1 MGPGRYVGRSLLVYG
16 PVEVL
21 LTIFEIDNDTGAHDL
36 RIVLYTFK
44 GCQTIEYRLSS
55 LERIMIFND
64 QSPLI
69 DQILGKLKH
78 VYCDVTN
85 TSSSL
90 DKHRTLLLLDEDT
103 PPLPSSSS
111 VWKDFEEEEGED
123 DEYDI
128 LVLTVCLSLDAGGCL
143 MLLEG
148 CCCWSDDVHSGWMLV
163 VLV

>member
-85 TSSSL
+85 TSSSSSSSSSSL

-103 PPLPSSSS
+103 PPLPSSS
-111 VWKDFEEEEGED
+111 VWKDFEVEEGD

-143 MLLEG
+143 MLLIVVG
-148 CCCWSDDVHSGWMLV
+148 CC
-163 VLV
+163 

>member
-55 LERIMIFND
+55 LERILIFND

-78 VYCDVTN
+78 VYCDV

-111 VWKDFEEEEGED
+111 SSVWKDFEEEEGED

-128 LVLTVCLSLDAGGCL
+128 LVL
-143 MLLEG
+143 
-148 CCCWSDDVHSGWMLV
+148 MLV
-163 VLV
+163 VVVGCC